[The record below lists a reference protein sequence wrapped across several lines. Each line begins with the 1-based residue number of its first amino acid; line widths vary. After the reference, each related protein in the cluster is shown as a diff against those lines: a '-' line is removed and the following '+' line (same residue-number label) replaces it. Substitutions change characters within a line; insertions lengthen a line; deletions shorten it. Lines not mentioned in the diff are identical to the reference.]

1 MSFFT
6 GVESFWAATEAD
18 VIAVVSKV
26 VAGVEVVE
34 ADLSQAFSWL
44 TNNAGT
50 IATDINEVTGAIQ
63 TVTASG
69 LITNPT
75 IASDLATAANAAQE
89 AAKGI
94 TAVAYSVQAGGTTTQ
109 ALVAGY
115 QAIVNGQAASI
126 AAKQVLTAAAAAT

>member
-1 MSFFT
+1 MSIFT
-6 GVESFWAATEAD
+6 GLESFWAATEAD

-34 ADLSQAFSWL
+34 SDLQQAFSWL

-69 LITNPT
+69 LITNPS
-75 IASDLATAANAAQE
+75 IASDLATAANAAQK
-89 AAKGI
+89 AAAGI
-94 TAVAYSVQAGGTTTQ
+94 TAAAASVQAGGTTTQ

-115 QAIVNGQAASI
+115 QASI
-126 AAKQVLTAAAAAT
+126 AAKQVLANAAAAT

>member
-1 MSFFT
+1 MSIFT
-6 GVESFWAATEAD
+6 GIESFWAATEAD

-34 ADLSQAFSWL
+34 ADLQQAFSWL
-44 TNNAGT
+44 VNNSGT
-50 IATDINEVTGAIQ
+50 IASDINEVAGAIT

-69 LITNPT
+69 LITNAS
-75 IASDLATAANAAQE
+75 IASDLATAANAANA

-94 TAVAYSVQAGGTTTQ
+94 TTAAAAVQAGGTTTA

-115 QAIVNGQAASI
+115 QAIVYAQAAAVS
-126 AAKQVLTAAAAAT
+126 AKQVLANAAAAS

>member
-1 MSFFT
+1 MSIFT
-6 GVESFWAATEAD
+6 GIESFWAATEAD

-34 ADLSQAFSWL
+34 ADLQQAFSWL
-44 TNNAGT
+44 VNNSGT
-50 IATDINEVTGAIQ
+50 IASDINEVAGAIT

-69 LITNPT
+69 LITNAS
-75 IASDLATAANAAQE
+75 IASDLATAANAANA

-94 TAVAYSVQAGGTTTQ
+94 TTAAAAVQAGGTTTA

-115 QAIVNGQAASI
+115 QAIVNAQAAAVS
-126 AAKQVLTAAAAAT
+126 AKQVLANAAAAS